1 MKIRQFM
8 TGGLL
13 CLFAVTASAAR
24 AQDHGQDQNQQSQ
37 DQHGQ
42 YQNGQDH
49 YNQDHH
55 DPNNYGFNDHDRQVS
70 REWYNEHHD
79 HPPMGLRER
88 DRLSP
93 EYEARLHEGYVF
105 DHYMRSRMY
114 PVPADYYRR
123 LPPPPRGYRYVFVG
137 GHAVLIDGNYRVHD
151 VIHFELGF

>member
-1 MKIRQFM
+1 MKVHLLM
-8 TGGLL
+8 SVGLL
-13 CLFAVTASAAR
+13 GLFAVSGSAVR
-24 AQDHGQDQNQQSQ
+24 AQDHGQDENQ
-37 DQHGQ
+37 H
-42 YQNGQDH
+42 GQDH
-49 YNQDHH
+49 YNQDHQDQSH
-55 DPNNYGFNDHDRQVS
+55 YGFNDHDRQVS

-79 HPPMGLRER
+79 HPPMGLRDR
-88 DRLSP
+88 DRLTP

-151 VIHFELGF
+151 VIHFELNF